1 MLTIN
6 LQQIVDE
13 INARRNRIRYQF
25 QEIAMMLTE
34 KLNDP
39 RHKSL
44 YMKIAKNE
52 EQELIMD
59 AMHYVLA
66 SPEAG
71 GNLGA
76 LFMWKLKELKDRP
89 ILPITIRL
97 ETDGGYF
104 KIGTV
109 NQVTRGDMPLLIAGL
124 NDFTEKACLNTK
136 GITTKSELQSLP
148 TQMVDFL
155 KEFKRSPVI
164 QLFDNWQWV
173 GERKWQ
179 KGEIVKGV
187 LKLGRPVLTKR
198 FPTGRMPT
206 V

>member
-13 INARRNRIRYQF
+13 INARRNNIRYQF

-34 KLNDP
+34 KLADP
-39 RHKSL
+39 KHKSL
-44 YMKIAKNE
+44 YMKLAKNE
-52 EQELIMD
+52 EQELLMD

-66 SPEAG
+66 SPEAS

-89 ILPITIRL
+89 ILPVTIRL
-97 ETDGGYF
+97 ETEGGYF
-104 KIGTV
+104 KIGTIT
-109 NQVTRGDMPLLIAGL
+109 NVTRGDMPLLIAGITEFTSRIEL
-124 NDFTEKACLNTK
+124 NSK
-136 GITTKSELQSLP
+136 GISDKKPLEPLP
-148 TQMVDFL
+148 RFFEDLL
-155 KEFKRSPVI
+155 KEFRRNGTITLLEK
-164 QLFDNWQWV
+164 WQWV
-173 GERKWQ
+173 GTRVWK
-179 KGEIVKGV
+179 KGETVKGT

-198 FPTGRMPT
+198 FPGGRMPT

>member
-13 INARRNRIRYQF
+13 INARRNRIKYPF
-25 QEIAMMLTE
+25 QELAVMLSE
-34 KLNDP
+34 KLGDP
-39 RHKSL
+39 QHKSL
-44 YMKIAKNE
+44 YMKLAKNE
-52 EQELIMD
+52 EQELLMD

-89 ILPITIRL
+89 ILPVIIRL

-104 KIGTV
+104 KIGTIT
-109 NQVTRGDMPLLIAGL
+109 NITRGDMPLLIAGI
-124 NDFTEKACLNTK
+124 TEFSGQINLAIK
-136 GITTKSELQSLP
+136 GIGDKLP
-148 TQMVDFL
+148 LEKLPSFIEDLL
-155 KEFKRSPVI
+155 KEFKRNGTVT
-164 QLFDNWQWV
+164 LLEKWQWV
-173 GERKWQ
+173 GTRIWK
-179 KGEIVKGV
+179 KGEIVKGT

-198 FPTGRMPT
+198 FPAGRMPS

>member
-13 INARRNRIRYQF
+13 INARRNSIHYQF

-34 KLNDP
+34 KLGDP

-44 YMKIAKNE
+44 YMKLAKNE
-52 EQELIMD
+52 EQELLMD

-66 SPEAG
+66 SPEAS

-76 LFMWKLKELKDRP
+76 LFMWKLKELKARP
-89 ILPITIRL
+89 ILPLTIRL
-97 ETDGGYF
+97 ETEGGYF
-104 KIGTV
+104 KIGTISE
-109 NQVTRGDMPLLIAGL
+109 VTRGDMPLLIAAL
-124 NDFTEKACLNTK
+124 TEYSTE
-136 GITTKSELQSLP
+136 ISLQSTGISEKKPLEPLP
-148 TQMVDFL
+148 QKVINLL
-155 KEFKRSPVI
+155 KEFKRTVQI
-164 QLFDNWQWV
+164 QLLDKWEWV
-173 GERKWQ
+173 GERKWR
-179 KGEIVKGV
+179 KGETVKGV

-198 FPTGRMPT
+198 FPTSRMPT